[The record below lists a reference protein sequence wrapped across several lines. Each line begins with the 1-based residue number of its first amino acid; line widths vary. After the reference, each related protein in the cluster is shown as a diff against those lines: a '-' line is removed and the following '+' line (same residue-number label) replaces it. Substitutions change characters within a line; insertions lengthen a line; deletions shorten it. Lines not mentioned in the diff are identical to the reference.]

1 MKKLLSLFIILII
14 QQATFGATPRKND
27 LKELFLNNKATI
39 YTINMRTFSAKD
51 LNNNDI
57 IDEDLGEEIGNFV
70 DGIERLDEI
79 KNLGFNTIYLLP
91 ITKTGKLKALGTAGS
106 LYAMD
111 SFDEISPYLD
121 KKYNDL
127 TVEEEA
133 KLFVQEAHKR
143 DLNIILD
150 LPSCGSYDFSL
161 AKPALFLKN
170 KKGLSVVPAD
180 WTDVRLFKVY
190 NEDGKL
196 NEELIQGFKKF
207 IDMAQNIGVD
217 GIRADV
223 AAIKPKE
230 FWSEIITYARDKN
243 PDFLFVAEAST
254 SWKNPAKPHTTY
266 ESVKDLLNAGF
277 DGYYTDFSNF
287 YSIKTKKDFKKKIKT
302 DLKLIKK
309 FKNTKSQMI
318 TLATHDQKSP
328 LYEGAKSYWQQV
340 LWFGVTYPK
349 NTYFLDGFQSG
360 DDYNY
365 KFENKKAYLTSTD
378 DDYFFVHKG
387 QFDIFNF
394 SRQPKSEHN
403 EYYEEFKRALSF
415 NKMAKNII
423 SEGKFKLLKT
433 NSDEILAYATEKDKD
448 SVITIMNLN
457 KEQNKQAEIKVKKM
471 NKKRYLLKING
482 VAEPIIKR
490 GKMIVEL
497 MPAEVQVY
505 VYSKERI

>member
-1 MKKLLSLFIILII
+1 MKKLFTLFAILII
-14 QQATFGATPRKND
+14 QQVGFGATPSKND
-27 LKELFLNNKATI
+27 LNDLFINNRATI

-51 LNNNDI
+51 NNNNDVI
-57 IDEDLGEEIGNFV
+57 EEELGESVGNFISGV
-70 DGIERLDEI
+70 ERLDEI
-79 KNLGFNTIYLLP
+79 KDLGFNTIYLLP

-111 SFDEISPYLD
+111 SFNEISPYLD
-121 KKYNDL
+121 KKYNNL

-133 KLFVQEAHKR
+133 EIFIHEAHER
-143 DLNIILD
+143 GLNVILD

-161 AKPALFLKN
+161 AKPSLFLKN
-170 KKGLSVVPAD
+170 KKGLSITPAD
-180 WTDVRLFKVY
+180 WADVRLFKVY
-190 NEDGKL
+190 DEDKKL
-196 NEELIQGFKKF
+196 NQELISGFKSF
-207 IDMAQNIGVD
+207 IEMAQKIGANGV
-217 GIRADV
+217 RADV

-230 FWSEIITYARDKN
+230 FWAEIISYAKEKDPN
-243 PDFLFVAEAST
+243 FLFIAEAST
-254 SWKNPAKPHTTY
+254 SWKNPAKPHTDY
-266 ESVKDLLNAGF
+266 ENVKGLLNAGF

-302 DLKLIKK
+302 DRKLIKK
-309 FKNTKSQMI
+309 FKNKKSQMI

-328 LYEGAKSYWQQV
+328 VFEGGKSYWQKV

-365 KFENKKAYLTSTD
+365 KFENKKAYITSTD
-378 DDYFFVHKG
+378 DDYYFVHKG

-403 EYYEEFKRALSF
+403 EFYEEFKRAMSF

-423 SEGKFKLLKT
+423 ADGKFRLLKT
-433 NSDEILAYATEKDKD
+433 NSNEVLAYSTEKNKD
-448 SVITIMNLN
+448 SVVTIMNLN
-457 KEQNKQAEIKVKKM
+457 KEQKLKAEIKIKKM

-482 VAEPIIKR
+482 TSDPTIKR
-490 GKMIVEL
+490 GKIIVEL
-497 MPAEVQVY
+497 EPNEVQVF